1 MTNEEFIKSVSL
13 EGEIWKDVVGYE
25 GKYMVSSF
33 GRVLSCLRK
42 VTGRWG
48 KPRTQYP
55 RLIKLKPNKHGYV
68 RISLHD
74 TDHNSNKN
82 QDIYISVHK
91 MVLMAFCEN
100 PLNLPSID
108 HINGIKTDNR
118 IENLRWC
125 TCKENSNNPITKAF
139 MSNAAKK
146 RCSEHRT
153 RRKAIVGISIQD
165 PSIVKHY
172 MYMSHAERDGFN
184 ASVISKCCSGKLKH
198 HKGYKWMYLSD
209 YENLINKSKNS

>member
-1 MTNEEFIKSVSL
+1 MTNQEFIESISL
-13 EGEIWKDVVGYE
+13 KNEEWRDVVGYE
-25 GKYMVSSF
+25 GLYMVSSF

-55 RLIKLKPNKHGYV
+55 RLIKLKPNNHGYV
-68 RISLHD
+68 RIRLHD
-74 TDHNSNKN
+74 TDSKSNRN
-82 QDIYISVHK
+82 RNVDVSVHR
-91 MVLMAFCEN
+91 MVLMAFCGN
-100 PLNLPSID
+100 PHLLPSVD

-125 TCKENSNNPITKAF
+125 TFEENSNNPITKAS

-146 RCSEHRT
+146 RCGEHRT

-165 PSIVKHY
+165 PSVVKHY
-172 MYMSHAERDGFN
+172 MYMSHAEKDGFN
-184 ASVISKCCSGKLKH
+184 ASVISKCCSGRLKH
-198 HKGYKWMYLSD
+198 HGGFKWMYLSD
-209 YENLINKSKNS
+209 YEAQDSISKNS